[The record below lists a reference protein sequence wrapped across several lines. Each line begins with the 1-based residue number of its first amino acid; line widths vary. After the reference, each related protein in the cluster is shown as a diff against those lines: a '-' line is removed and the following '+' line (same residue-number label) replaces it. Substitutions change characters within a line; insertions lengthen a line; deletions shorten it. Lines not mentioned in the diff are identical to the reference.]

1 MNELTDQS
9 NGRSKTS
16 IFHISGNFCYDLIF
30 LFKLDLIS
38 FAILPLNSQ
47 KWLMRIKK
55 SCPIFAYFVTQ
66 IKNGYAV
73 HHCFLGFFFFLI
85 WNFSLPFNLNIYL
98 LPTINLNIHTTT
110 KVNLIS
116 KMEKSVENNK
126 PSSYVTTYFFLSFK
140 FWSCISKLHN
150 YHWERKKKK

>member
-1 MNELTDQS
+1 MLWSYFLIQTRSNIICYFAFKFTKMTDA
-9 NGRSKTS
+9 NKEKLPHFCIFCDTNKKRICGTS
-16 IFHISGNFCYDLIF
+16 LFFGF
-30 LFKLDLIS
+30 L
-38 FAILPLNSQ
+38 
-47 KWLMRIKK
+47 
-55 SCPIFAYFVTQ
+55 
-66 IKNGYAV
+66 
-73 HHCFLGFFFFLI
+73 FFFLI

-98 LPTINLNIHTTT
+98 LPIINLNIHTTT